1 MTTKTIVAMQTS
13 DPEELGTRV
22 TDGWRALVRGAAAEI
37 RPLHSEVC
45 VVGDDGARPAYQC
58 ILLAHFADDATA
70 SRWREDLARSA
81 PDPWGTMGI
90 QPLLEAEPTVLWVD
104 VRDGRGRD
112 WLDARC
118 VPRARPFF
126 TTFEFLRRRGDID
139 RGEFAR
145 LWWEHKGVADR
156 VLAGRERA
164 PAYVQNLIDD
174 LVGPEVWDGVAEVS
188 RDDAPWGRPSEW
200 FDQGPGAEIA
210 AHEAL
215 FLERSASRFVRT
227 ERRRVDDA

>member
-13 DPEELGTRV
+13 DPEGLAGRV
-22 TDGWRALVRGAAAEI
+22 AGHWRALVRSADAAI
-37 RPLHSEVC
+37 RPRHSEVC
-45 VVGDDGARPAYQC
+45 VVGDDGASPAYQC
-58 ILLAHFADDATA
+58 ILLAQFADDATA
-70 SRWREDLARSA
+70 ARWREGIARSA
-81 PDPWGTMGI
+81 PDPWATTEI
-90 QPLLEAEPTVLWVD
+90 QPLLQAEPTILWVD

-126 TTFEFLRRRGDID
+126 TTFEFLRRRDDID
-139 RGEFAR
+139 GDEFAR

-164 PAYVQNLIDD
+164 PAYVQNL
-174 LVGPEVWDGVAEVS
+174 VGDVDGPHLWDGVAEVS

-200 FDQGPGAEIA
+200 FDHGAGAEIA